1 MQGKSFTANILKGI
15 KNAFLKLFSNPY
27 SAAGLGI
34 MDVKILKH
42 LSSGKNYHRKI
53 GNYQISFSNPQE
65 FLHALKEIFVDKCYD
80 QLLPK
85 DAFIIDCGSNIGLSI
100 LYLKSIAPE
109 ASIIGF
115 EPDETNYTMLK
126 KNIQENKLENITI
139 HKAAVWTAN
148 TELSF
153 EVTGSMGSAISLD
166 NKDNSIK
173 VKAIRL
179 KDFLTQKVDFLKI
192 DIEGAEYEVMK
203 DISDA
208 LHHVNHLF
216 VEYHGSYRQNSELLE
231 ILDILNKNG
240 FTFYIKEAASVYD
253 RPFVSE
259 KNGEWNYDV
268 QLNIFC
274 RRELA

>member
-27 SAAGLGI
+27 RAAGLGI

-42 LSSGKNYHRKI
+42 LSPGKIYHRKI
-53 GNYQISFSNPQE
+53 GNYNISFSNPQE
-65 FLHALKEIFVDKCYD
+65 FLHALKEIFAEKCYD
-80 QLLPK
+80 QLLPR
-85 DAFIIDCGSNIGLSI
+85 DAYIIDCGSNIGLSI

-109 ASIIGF
+109 ATIIGF
-115 EPDETNYTMLK
+115 EPDEANYELLK
-126 KNIQENKLENITI
+126 NNTQRNKLENITL
-139 HKAAVWTAN
+139 HKAAVWTEN

-153 EVTGSMGSAISLD
+153 EVTGSMGSAIALEKKE
-166 NKDNSIK
+166 NTIK
-173 VKAIRL
+173 VQALRL
-179 KDFLTQKVDFLKI
+179 KDFLVQKVDFLKI

-203 DISDA
+203 DISDS
-208 LHHVNHLF
+208 LHHVNNLF
-216 VEYHGSYRQNSELLE
+216 VEYHGTYRQNNELLE
-231 ILDILNKNG
+231 ILDILNKKG
-240 FTFYIKEAASVYD
+240 FSFYIKEAASVYD
-253 RPFVSE
+253 RPFIPE

>member
-27 SAAGLGI
+27 SNAGLGI

-42 LSSGKNYHRKI
+42 LSPGKIYKRKI

-65 FLHALKEIFVDKCYD
+65 FLHALKEIFADKCYD
-80 QLLPK
+80 QVLPK

-109 ASIIGF
+109 ANIIGF
-115 EPDETNYTMLK
+115 EPDKANYDLLI
-126 KNIQENKLENITI
+126 KNIQQNKLENITI
-139 HKAAVWTAN
+139 HQAAVWTSN

-153 EVTGSMGSAISLD
+153 EVTGSMGSAITLE
-166 NKDNSIK
+166 NKENTIK
-173 VKAIRL
+173 VKALRL
-179 KDFLTQKVDFLKI
+179 KDFLIQKVDFLKI

-203 DISDA
+203 DIADS
-208 LHHVNHLF
+208 LQYVNNLF
-216 VEYHGSYRQNSELLE
+216 VEYHGTYRQNNELLE
-231 ILDILNKNG
+231 ILNTLHKNG
-240 FTFYIKEAASVYD
+240 FSFYIKEAASVYD
-253 RPFVSE
+253 RPFVSK
-259 KNGEWNYDV
+259 KNGEWNFDV